1 MTTKDWNISKLQVLR
16 QCHRKFYFAYETA
29 LHTFTNPYRRKAYEL
44 SKMKTLK
51 MWQGSVIDWM
61 ITKEILPAYV
71 DRQIPDY
78 QEIAKRGVE
87 VAKKQFEFSKNQFYH
102 DSDISRSEA
111 GADWAILDVHESLTP
126 FQETDLLEIYATI
139 EKVLLDFP
147 TYPSPAFGKNM
158 EQYLLSA
165 TYLRPDAK
173 QMKYEY
179 DGVKVQPQIDLI
191 SYMGKSMHVI
201 DWKVTEKDDA
211 DYSRQLL
218 LGGIV
223 ALRFSRQKYREE
235 KWRPLPTLADVS
247 LIEFNLLNGKY
258 KEHVFNKDAV
268 ANALDSVYLLSD
280 DQEELSQSRPWDEL
294 DIEDYER
301 TSKVSTCAVCNF
313 KNLCKHVILNGLNYD
328 EAKYLKLVQDQELEN
343 LTV

>member
-1 MTTKDWNISKLQVLR
+1 MTTKDWNITKLQVLR

-29 LHTFTNPYRRKAYEL
+29 LHTFSDPFRRKAYEL

-61 ITKEILPAYV
+61 ITNEILSAYV
-71 DRQIPDY
+71 DHQIPDY
-78 QEIAKRGVE
+78 QAIAHRGVALAKR
-87 VAKKQFEFSKNQFYH
+87 QFEFSKNRFYH
-102 DSDISRSEA
+102 DNDISRSEA
-111 GADWAILDVHESLTP
+111 GPDWAILDIHESLAPVRDEELTRVYESIG
-126 FQETDLLEIYATI
+126 Q
-139 EKVLLDFP
+139 VLVDFP
-147 TYPSPAFGKNM
+147 TYASPVYGKNM

-165 TYLRPDAK
+165 RFLRPDAK
-173 QMKYEY
+173 QLKYEY

-223 ALRFSRQKYREE
+223 ALRFSREKYRKE
-235 KWRPLPTLADVS
+235 KWRPLPTLADVK
-247 LIEFNLLNGKY
+247 LIEFNLLSGNH

-268 ANALDSVYLLSD
+268 ANALDSVYLLSE
-280 DQEELSQSRPWDEL
+280 DQDELSESRPWEQL

-301 TSKVSTCAVCNF
+301 TSKASTCAVCNF
-313 KNLCKHVILNGLNYD
+313 KNLCRHIILNGLNYD
-328 EAKYLKLVQDQELEN
+328 EAEYIKLVQNQELEN